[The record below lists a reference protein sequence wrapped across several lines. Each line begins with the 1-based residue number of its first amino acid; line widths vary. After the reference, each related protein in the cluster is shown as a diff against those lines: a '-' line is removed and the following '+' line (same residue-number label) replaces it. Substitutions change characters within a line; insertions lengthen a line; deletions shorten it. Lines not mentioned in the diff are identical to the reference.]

1 MCWWSSTPVDKRLL
15 RVLQVVC
22 PPEQAPAVSEALG
35 MLGLNNP
42 VLLGNATTTTDEVE
56 FIGIYQEVIPSGWP
70 SPSEA
75 DPTLSSAVR
84 VWSFCSREV
93 QEAARQVRLP
103 RFPSVSGGHTVQPT
117 ASEAPAKE
125 PHKAMG
131 PCVDKAPKGQGKTP
145 PKIGGIGKRIG
156 TTNAN
161 TLTTRSGM
169 SVPGFARGNVE
180 LSLVTPKV
188 ILK

>member
-1 MCWWSSTPVDKRLL
+1 MRWLPNTPVDKRLL
-15 RVLQVVC
+15 RALQVVC
-22 PPEQAPAVSEALG
+22 PPEQAQAASEALG

-93 QEAARQVRLP
+93 QEAVRQVRLP
-103 RFPSVSGGHTVQPT
+103 RFPSASVGHTVQAT
-117 ASEAPAKE
+117 ASGAPEQE
-125 PHKAMG
+125 PHKETG
-131 PCVDKAPKGQGKTP
+131 LRVDKVPEAPSETP
-145 PKIGGIGKRIG
+145 RK
-156 TTNAN
+156 
-161 TLTTRSGM
+161 SG
-169 SVPGFARGNVE
+169 A
-180 LSLVTPKV
+180 
-188 ILK
+188 